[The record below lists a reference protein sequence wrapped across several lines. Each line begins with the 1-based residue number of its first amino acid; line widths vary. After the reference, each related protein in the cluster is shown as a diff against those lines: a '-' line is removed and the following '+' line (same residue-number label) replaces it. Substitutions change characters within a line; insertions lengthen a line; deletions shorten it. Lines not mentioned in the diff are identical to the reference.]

1 MDNERVQ
8 SIVPWVALGISIVAL
23 VFSLLA
29 WLDRGG
35 GAPKSAAAPAP
46 LSPSLSSPFSAPG
59 TSSADLS
66 SMSPRDAAD
75 RLFNRVMTASESGNT
90 AEAMQFAPMA
100 LQAYGRVGPLDND
113 ARYHVALIHL
123 VAGDV
128 KSARVQLGELKRAA
142 PNHLLGL
149 MLEHQIAV
157 QSGDK
162 DGAARAYRNFL
173 AAHDA
178 EMATARVEYQEHR
191 GGIERFRAA
200 AQASTAAKK

>member
-1 MDNERVQ
+1 METKPVQ
-8 SIVPWVALGISIVAL
+8 SIVPWAALGISIVAL

-35 GAPKSAAAPAP
+35 GAPKSVAAPF
-46 LSPSLSSPFSAPG
+46 SPSVSSPFSASGP
-59 TSSADLS
+59 S
-66 SMSPRDAAD
+66 SMDLASLSPRDAAD
-75 RLFNRVMTASESGNT
+75 RLFNRVMAASENGNT
-90 AEAMQFAPMA
+90 EEALRFAPMA
-100 LQAYGRVGPLDND
+100 LEAYDRIGPLDND

-128 KSARVQLGELKRAA
+128 KSAQAQLEQLRRSV

-149 MLEHQIAV
+149 MLAHQIAV

-162 DGAARAYRNFL
+162 AGAARAYKNFL
-173 AAHDA
+173 AAYDA

-191 GGIERFRAA
+191 GGIERFREA
-200 AQASTAAKK
+200 AQASAAAKK